1 MTIAFNGKKGIVMT
15 IRMHRPQLRVH
26 WMTHHRHVKSDWDI
40 HGHPHPYLFI
50 ENALLSREMDR
61 L

>member
-1 MTIAFNGKKGIVMT
+1 MT

-26 WMTHHRHVKSDWDI
+26 WVTHHRHVKSDWDV
-40 HGHPHPYLFI
+40 HCHPHPYLFI